1 MASITTTSG
10 ISSTLGQY
18 SGITADDIESL
29 LQADSVGKTKAQNQ
43 ITTLTDQKTA
53 WSDVK
58 TRLNNFLTKV
68 TALQSDDT
76 YQTKKTSSSDAT
88 IASITGDTT
97 SAEGTYDLKVDQ
109 LATASKI
116 TGTRLDVKSSKT
128 ALGVSGSLT
137 LTSAEEDTDGNA
149 KTFDFDISD
158 TDSLNDIATKINKE
172 TSNSS
177 IKASVVDNRL
187 VLTDSKMGARDI
199 SISGDAA
206 DSLGLGSSATTSK
219 GQFAIFEL
227 DGMKITRDTN
237 TVSDAVEGTTF
248 TLSKVSDDH
257 VTLSLANDTSKTV
270 SAVNDMV
277 TQYNSLMSL
286 ISDDLSVGDP
296 SQSDN
301 TTGKLAGDSELMR
314 LQSSLRNMITNPYI
328 TGSTLNPNKV
338 GISTVDREGTLGLD
352 QDKLNAAIADDPTAV
367 KNMFYQSTEN
377 SIGTVT
383 SESGYASDLS
393 TMLNTYLV
401 DSSANKGII
410 ATKSAGYDSSI
421 KDLNKQIDDFNTM
434 LDAKK
439 TQYVDMFTRLDE
451 VMMEAQS
458 QMSYLT
464 SQTSSLSS

>member
-18 SGITADDIESL
+18 SGITADDIEQL
-29 LQADSVGKTKAQNQ
+29 LQADSVGKIRAQNQ

-53 WSDVK
+53 WSDVR

-76 YQTKKTSSSDAT
+76 YQTKKATTSDAT
-88 IASITGDTT
+88 IASIAGDTT
-97 SAEGTYDLKVDQ
+97 AAEGTYDLKVDQ

-116 TGTRLDVKSSKT
+116 IGTRLDVKNSKT

-137 LTSAEEDTDGNA
+137 LTSAETDTDGKA
-149 KTFDFDISD
+149 KTFDFDISTTD
-158 TDSLNDIATKINKE
+158 TLNDIAAKINKE

-187 VLTDSKMGARDI
+187 VLTDNKMGGRDI
-199 SISGDAA
+199 SVAGDAA
-206 DSLGLGSSATTSK
+206 TSLGLGTGTTATK
-219 GQFAIFEL
+219 GQSAVFEL
-227 DGMKITRDTN
+227 DGMKVTRDTN
-237 TVSDAVEGTTF
+237 TINDVIEGTTF

-257 VTLSLANDTSKTV
+257 ATLSLTNDTSKTV
-270 SAVNDMV
+270 SAVKDLV
-277 TQYNSLMSL
+277 AQYNSLMSL

-296 SQSDN
+296 SKSDN

-314 LQSSLRNMITNPYI
+314 LQSSLRNMVTNPYVA
-328 TGSTLNPNKV
+328 GSSLNPNQV
-338 GISTVDREGTLGLD
+338 GISFVDREGTLGLD
-352 QDKLNAAIADDPTAV
+352 EDKLNKAIADNPEAV
-367 KNMFYQSTEN
+367 KGMFYQSTK
-377 SIGTVT
+377 SSTGTVT

-393 TMLNTYLV
+393 KMLNTYLV

-439 TQYVDMFTRLDE
+439 TQYVDMFTRLDQA
-451 VMMEAQS
+451 MMEAQS
-458 QMSYLT
+458 QMSYFT
-464 SQTSSLSS
+464 SQTSSS